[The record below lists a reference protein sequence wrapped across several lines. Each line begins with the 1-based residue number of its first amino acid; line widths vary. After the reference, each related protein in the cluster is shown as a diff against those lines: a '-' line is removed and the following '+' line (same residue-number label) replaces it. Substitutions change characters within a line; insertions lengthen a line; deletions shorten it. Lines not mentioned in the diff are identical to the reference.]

1 MERRRKTMNQDDL
14 KKRTKM
20 FSLRVLEV
28 VDELPNSI
36 KGRAIGG
43 QLVRSGSSTGAN
55 YRAACRARSKA
66 EFISKLGT
74 VIEEA
79 DETAFWLEIIMEGGI
94 LPSDRIRP
102 LWSEA
107 NEIVSIMTASR
118 RTAEHNRDQEK
129 N

>member
-1 MERRRKTMNQDDL
+1 MNQDDL